1 MDNKAEQE
9 RKELNK
15 KFLKKTFISELKSR
29 KKIKLLEL
37 VIEFVAISI
46 ALILSNI
53 IVNEFSIHF
62 WLVELI
68 IAAGLIMIMLYI
80 GSLFSKKRKDYV
92 NLKS

>member
-53 IVNEFSIHF
+53 IVNEFLIHF

-68 IAAGLIMIMLYI
+68 ITAGLIMVMLYI
-80 GSLFSKKRKDYV
+80 GSLLIRK
-92 NLKS
+92 